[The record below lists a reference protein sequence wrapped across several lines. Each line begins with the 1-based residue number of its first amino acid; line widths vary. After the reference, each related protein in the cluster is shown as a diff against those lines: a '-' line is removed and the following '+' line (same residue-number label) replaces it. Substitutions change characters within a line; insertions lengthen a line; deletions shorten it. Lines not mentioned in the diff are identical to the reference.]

1 MSSSSGSE
9 KGEHNGDRQHGD
21 DRQGGTELATK
32 SIVIQ
37 SKRFYLD
44 VKQNQRG
51 RFIKFAEVR
60 TRQFLSKKK

>member
-9 KGEHNGDRQHGD
+9 TERVERNGNRDE
-21 DRQGGTELATK
+21 RQGQELATK
-32 SIVIQ
+32 TIVIQ

-51 RFIKFAEVR
+51 RFIKFAEV
-60 TRQFLSKKK
+60 LI